1 MARIFNTIMGLCLIA
16 GVMLLIMSA
25 AAPQRGGGNAGLG
38 FGQNP
43 VIRKLGTFR
52 GDVFAGFAEFR
63 VQEIEF
69 DDLGGLRI
77 TGNEPYD
84 LLLNVNHITSV
95 HRYEDV
101 KKTDYSCLMYTTH
114 WDHPK
119 LIRQEY
125 KDVLK
130 IMEKAMDEYSK

>member
-1 MARIFNTIMGLCLIA
+1 MTTLLKTVFGLTVIACLM
-16 GVMLLIMSA
+16 MLVMSA

-38 FGQNP
+38 RGQNP
-43 VIRKLGTFR
+43 VIKKLGTFK

-69 DDLGGLRI
+69 DDLGALRFV
-77 TGNEPYD
+77 GEEPYD
-84 LLLNVNHITSV
+84 LLLNINHITSV

-130 IMEKAMDEYSK
+130 TMEKAMDEYSK

>member
-1 MARIFNTIMGLCLIA
+1 MIRVIKTCVGLIMV
-16 GVMLLIMSA
+16 GVAILFLMSA
-25 AAPQRGGGNAGLG
+25 ASPQGLG
-38 FGQNP
+38 RGQNP
-43 VIRKLGTFR
+43 VIKKLGSYR
-52 GDVFAGFAEFR
+52 GETFAGFAEFR
-63 VQEIEF
+63 VQEVEF
-69 DDLGGLRI
+69 DDFGALKFKGE
-77 TGNEPYD
+77 EPYD

-114 WDHPK
+114 WEHPK

-130 IMEKAMDEYSK
+130 IMEKAMDEYSQ

>member
-1 MARIFNTIMGLCLIA
+1 MAKVFKTVLGLTVVGCLL
-16 GVMLLIMSA
+16 MLMMSA
-25 AAPQRGGGNAGLG
+25 ATPQGLG
-38 FGQNP
+38 RGQNP
-43 VIRKLGTFR
+43 VIKKLGTYR
-52 GDVFAGFAEFR
+52 GDTFAGFAEFR
-63 VQEIEF
+63 VQEVEF
-69 DDLGGLRI
+69 DDFGALKFKGE
-77 TGNEPYD
+77 EPYD

>member
-1 MARIFNTIMGLCLIA
+1 MTRVIKTCMGLLLLGA
-16 GVMLLIMSA
+16 VMMLIMSA

-43 VIRKLGTFR
+43 VIKRLGTYR

-77 TGNEPYD
+77 TGIEPYD

-101 KKTDYSCLMYTTH
+101 KKTDYSCLVYTTH
-114 WDHPK
+114 WKHPK